1 MPPQQQGG
9 GGQPPVPARAAAAVP
24 RVVSPGPEQPT
35 PGPARA
41 IPGSPQPQQ
50 PGAPP
55 RGPGANP
62 SRLRRKDRID
72 NISQA
77 LHHGFLFKKGKRRWF
92 VLRGAMLYW
101 FVVERPVV
109 ECTQE
114 YLDKFCCN
122 KLDLM
127 DYALFE
133 AEMRVTDVAA
143 GVEQTAFTLE
153 PLDHGGAKRVKA
165 YQLRAQNGTEW
176 RLWMDKLEA
185 ALASIAK
192 AAANQNALLIQQ
204 PPLPSGS
211 FRKSSGATHAC
222 TVAGCGKEY
231 FSDQELADHMQSRHA
246 AADQSATFN
255 VQADTLIFRC
265 PVCAK
270 AYITER
276 DLQMHHKLRHNAALA
291 SGMVRATRAR
301 DDDVANGV
309 GGGAAATMPMPM
321 TVNEETFASPAMF
334 DAPVRPTSPGLMMPP
349 PPVGA
354 SGEGDM
360 FAGDERRYFAGN
372 VDLRQ
377 FRWFHGNLSA
387 ATAYKRLATQKK
399 HSYLVR
405 TGSRSSGFVISWVSE
420 EMPLTI
426 IHSVVN
432 ELEGGMWQMTGDQ
445 AVYASLMA
453 LLEGF
458 GHMMKF
464 PVFA

>member
-1 MPPQQQGG
+1 M
-9 GGQPPVPARAAAAVP
+9 
-24 RVVSPGPEQPT
+24 
-35 PGPARA
+35 
-41 IPGSPQPQQ
+41 PGSPIPSQQPMQPQQ
-50 PGAPP
+50 PSVAP

-114 YLDKFCCN
+114 YLDKYCCN

-153 PLDHGGAKRVKA
+153 PLDTNARRVKA
-165 YQLRAQNGTEW
+165 YQLRAQTGAEW

-192 AAANQNALLIQQ
+192 AAANQNALFIQQ

-222 TVAGCGKEY
+222 TVEGCGKEY
-231 FSDQELADHMQSRHA
+231 FNEKELADHMQSRHA
-246 AADQSATFN
+246 SADQSATFN

-276 DLQMHHKLRHNAALA
+276 DLQMHHKLRHNAALG
-291 SGMVRATRAR
+291 SGVVRATRAR
-301 DDDVANGV
+301 DDDLANGM
-309 GGGAAATMPMPM
+309 GGGAAPPAMAMSTMPMPM
-321 TVNEETFASPAMF
+321 TVADDSFASPAMF
-334 DAPVRPTSPGLMMPP
+334 DTPARPTSPGLMMPP
-349 PPVGA
+349 PPI
-354 SGEGDM
+354 GETNDM

-377 FRWFHGNLSA
+377 FRWFHGNLAA

-420 EMPLTI
+420 EVPLTI

-445 AVYASLMA
+445 AVYVSLMA

-458 GHMMKF
+458 SHMMKF